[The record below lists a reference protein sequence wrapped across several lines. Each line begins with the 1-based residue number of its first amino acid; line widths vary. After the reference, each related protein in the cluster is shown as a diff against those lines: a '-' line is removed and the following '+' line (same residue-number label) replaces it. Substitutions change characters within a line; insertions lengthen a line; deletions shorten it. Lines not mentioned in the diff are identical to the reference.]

1 MSRPRAE
8 DPAAADSGNSGDP
21 GPTGLASL
29 LALLA
34 DEICRPLDELRG
46 GVGRLVDDP
55 DRSLTEAER
64 GEARTILGL
73 CDDLDRLTRE
83 CIGLPG

>member
-1 MSRPRAE
+1 MSRP
-8 DPAAADSGNSGDP
+8 
-21 GPTGLASL
+21 
-29 LALLA
+29 LA
-34 DEICRPLDELRG
+34 DDLAATNAGKPTDLEPILTLLVGEICRPLDALKG

-64 GEARTILGL
+64 GQARTIFGL

-83 CIGLPG
+83 CVEVPG